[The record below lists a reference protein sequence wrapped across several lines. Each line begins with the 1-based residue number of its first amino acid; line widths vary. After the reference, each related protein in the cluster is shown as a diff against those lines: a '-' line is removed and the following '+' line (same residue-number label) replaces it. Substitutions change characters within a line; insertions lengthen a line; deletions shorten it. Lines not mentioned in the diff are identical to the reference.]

1 MAGIDAGLTDLALA
15 RVQIWSVVADAKVE
29 DPNQACTI
37 VEAMVRKCMRE
48 GAARESRQS
57 QAAVSM
63 APRVWSRVVEGA
75 AGDWRGRPW
84 D

>member
-1 MAGIDAGLTDLALA
+1 MAGVDKGITNLALA
-15 RVQIWSVVADAKVE
+15 RVQIQSVGVGAEVG
-29 DPNQACTI
+29 DPDLACTVI
-37 VEAMVRKCMRE
+37 EARVQKCMRE

-75 AGDWRGRPW
+75 V
-84 D
+84 